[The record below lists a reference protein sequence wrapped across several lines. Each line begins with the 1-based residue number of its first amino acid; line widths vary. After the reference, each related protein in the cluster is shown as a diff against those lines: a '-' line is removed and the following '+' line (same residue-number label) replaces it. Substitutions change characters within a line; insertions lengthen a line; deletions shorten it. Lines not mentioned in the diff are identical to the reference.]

1 MTQYDMSMNKYI
13 YTSKNLCFIGCF
25 SWMIMMIPCFTLNN
39 GCFNKYPAKK
49 MVVWSTRYIFTK
61 ENNLKLYIY
70 PNLLSKTQPVQK
82 CLGIFW
88 AVQKGFGFQGEACT
102 HQNALVAIP
111 IHIYSIYIYMI
122 CILYICMFLQTSSSL
137 VLSGCKTLGVPSFL
151 ASTSDYL
158 NFQYINI

>member
-1 MTQYDMSMNKYI
+1 MSMNKYI

-39 GCFNKYPAKK
+39 GCFNKHPVKK

-111 IHIYSIYIYMI
+111 IHIYSIYMI

-137 VLSGCKTLGVPSFL
+137 VLSGCKTLGVPSF
-151 ASTSDYL
+151 
-158 NFQYINI
+158 